1 MGSAAM
7 ATRARSQRVAAVAP
21 PRRIAR
27 TPGLKGIGE
36 IQRARLLGAAARV
49 VSEQG
54 YVGMSVA
61 RVTAHAGVSRRT
73 FYELF
78 DDREDCFLALL
89 DDALARATRVAH
101 DAVTPV
107 TVSGQAGWR
116 ERIRAG
122 LYALLRFAEEEPTLG
137 SLLVADA
144 LGGGPRVLESRA
156 RALDTLKHVV
166 DEGRAHTRAG
176 HDPPP
181 LTAEGVIG
189 AVLSV
194 IHARLPARISPP
206 PANGSRARSQR
217 RSAALTE
224 LLNPL
229 MGMIVLPYLGQ
240 SAAAKELNRPAP
252 TPDHRSDSSHARGTS
267 TRATTMTPSADP
279 LAGLDMRLTH
289 RTLLVLT
296 AIATQP
302 GASNRQIADTA
313 GVHDQGQI
321 SKLLN
326 RLERIG
332 LIHNNGQGQPRGEP
346 NAWTLT
352 PRGTEIETALR
363 L

>member
-7 ATRARSQRVAAVAP
+7 AARARSQRVAAAAP
-21 PRRIAR
+21 PGRLTR
-27 TPGLKGIGE
+27 TTGPRGIGE

-89 DDALARATRVAH
+89 DQAITRATLIAR
-101 DAVTPV
+101 DAVTPL
-107 TVSGQAGWR
+107 TTPGQAGWR

-122 LYALLRFAEEEPTLG
+122 LYALLRLAEEEPTLG

-144 LGGGPRVLESRA
+144 LGGGPRVLERRT
-156 RALDTLKHVV
+156 RALDTLNTIL
-166 DEGRAHTRAG
+166 DEGRAHTRAD
-176 HDPPP
+176 HNPPP

-206 PANGSRARSQR
+206 PTNGSQARSR
-217 RSAALTE
+217 RHPRPLTE

-240 SAAAKELNRPAP
+240 AAAAKELALPAPVPDRPA
-252 TPDHRSDSSHARGTS
+252 TGAGTS
-267 TRATTMTPSADP
+267 GTGTTMTTTPADP
-279 LAGLDMRLTH
+279 LAGLDMRLTN

-296 AIATQP
+296 AIASQP

-313 GVHDQGQI
+313 GIRDQGQI
-321 SKLLN
+321 SKLLG

-332 LIHNNGQGQPRGEP
+332 LIHNNGQGQSHGEP

-352 PRGTEIETALR
+352 TRGVEVETALTA
-363 L
+363 

>member
-1 MGSAAM
+1 M
-7 ATRARSQRVAAVAP
+7 
-21 PRRIAR
+21 
-27 TPGLKGIGE
+27 L
-36 IQRARLLGAAARV
+36 AAAAQV
-49 VSEQG
+49 VAERG
-54 YVGMSVA
+54 YGGMSVA

-89 DDALARATRVAH
+89 DDALAHATLIARNAVAQVP
-101 DAVTPV
+101 AAP
-107 TVSGQAGWR
+107 GRAGWR
-116 ERIRAG
+116 ERIRTG
-122 LYALLRFAEEEPTLG
+122 LHALLRFADEESGLG
-137 SLLVADA
+137 SLLIADA
-144 LGGGPRVLESRA
+144 LGGGPRVLERRA
-156 RALDTLKHVV
+156 RALDTLNAIV
-166 DEGRAHTRAG
+166 DEGRSHTRAG

-194 IHARLPARISPP
+194 IHARLPARTPLPP
-206 PANGSRARSQR
+206 AANGSTRSRRRAQS
-217 RSAALTE
+217 LTE

-240 SAAAKELNRPAP
+240 SAATEELARSAPASDHGHAGSRARGAGARPA
-252 TPDHRSDSSHARGTS
+252 TPAMSAR
-267 TRATTMTPSADP
+267 PADP

-296 AIATQP
+296 AIAAAP
-302 GASNRQIADTA
+302 GASNREVADAA
-313 GVHDQGQI
+313 GIHDQGQI

-332 LIHNNGQGQPRGEP
+332 LIHNTGQGQPRGEP

-352 PRGTEIETALR
+352 SRGHEVEAALA

>member
-1 MGSAAM
+1 MAA
-7 ATRARSQRVAAVAP
+7 RARSQRATTAALP
-21 PRRIAR
+21 GRLTR
-27 TPGLKGIGE
+27 TTGPKGIGE

-49 VSEQG
+49 VSEHG

-73 FYELF
+73 FYEIF

-89 DDALARATRVAH
+89 DDALARATLIAR
-101 DAVTPV
+101 DAAA
-107 TVSGQAGWR
+107 TVPGAAGQAGWR
-116 ERIRAG
+116 ERIRTG
-122 LYALLRFAEEEPTLG
+122 LYALLRFAEEEPALG

-144 LGGGPRVLESRA
+144 LGGGPRVLERRA
-156 RALDTLKHVV
+156 RALDTLKHAI
-166 DEGRAHTRAG
+166 DEGQAHTRTG

-194 IHARLPARISPP
+194 IHARLPTQISPP
-206 PANGSRARSQR
+206 PANGARARSQR

-240 SAAAKELNRPAP
+240 AAAAKELARPAP
-252 TPDHRSDSSHARGTS
+252 APDRSSRSPRARGTNAS
-267 TRATTMTPSADP
+267 TTTTNINSADP

-296 AIATQP
+296 AIASQP

-332 LIHNNGQGQPRGEP
+332 LIHNAGQGQPRGEP

-352 PRGTEIETALR
+352 PRGTEVETALG